1 MTTKIPVHRCGPGG
15 CRWGMY
21 HRADA
26 VVVGYALVD
35 DCDAHLARYFW
46 TTKNGY
52 VRRWDNKRRDVM
64 LHHEIIGKPPP
75 GWHTSHADA
84 NKLNNQRSNLSHV
97 THSQN
102 FLNIHDPLLNSNTT
116 GERGIDFDAHTT
128 SRNKWRG
135 KVTIQGRVYRTRRC
149 ASQEEAS
156 EAMKEMR
163 RRLGVLLPIGE
174 QA

>member
-1 MTTKIPVHRCGPGG
+1 MTTRIPVHRCGPGG
-15 CRWGMY
+15 CRFGGY
-21 HRADA
+21 HRPDA
-26 VVVGYALVD
+26 VIVAWALVD
-35 DCDAHLARYFW
+35 DVDAPLARYFW
-46 TTKNGY
+46 TFKNGY
-52 VRRWDNKRRDVM
+52 VRRWDAALGCVM

-102 FLNIHDPLLNSNTT
+102 FLNIHDPLLKSNTT

-163 RRLGVLLPIGE
+163 RRLGVLIPIGE